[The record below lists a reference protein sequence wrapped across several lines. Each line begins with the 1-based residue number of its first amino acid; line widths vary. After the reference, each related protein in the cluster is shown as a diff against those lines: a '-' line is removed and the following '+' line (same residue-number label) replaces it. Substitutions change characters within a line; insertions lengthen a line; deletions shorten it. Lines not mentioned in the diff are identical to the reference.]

1 MPDLAM
7 VPTPPRMP
15 SSCRSL
21 LAIGQLL
28 SLMFRSSLTLL
39 PDPACHSTLSAYASC
54 CYPSLNG
61 WA

>member
-7 VPTPPRMP
+7 VPTPPRVP

-28 SLMFRSSLTLL
+28 SLLFRSSLTLL
-39 PDPACHSTLSAYASC
+39 PRLRMPLDPELLRFLLLSVH
-54 CYPSLNG
+54 
-61 WA
+61 